1 MTHINKITT
10 PLLFISVGILY
21 YLFFTSDIKKKDKAS
36 DKSQNIQSKVERPVR
51 LAYIDLDTIEE
62 KYLYFKQKNDEL
74 ESEKKK
80 IEAEVESGIKKLE
93 QDRENF
99 LKKGESITQVEA
111 EQFQQQFQ
119 NRYQQLSERRETLF
133 ASHMESQKKAFDEIQ
148 AKINAYLEEYNK
160 KEQFQFIFSVGAG
173 NLTVY
178 YKDSALNITK
188 QVLEGL
194 NASYQKKDK

>member
-1 MTHINKITT
+1 MEKFFKITT
-10 PLLFISVGILY
+10 GILLIAVGVLY
-21 YLFFTSDIKKKDKAS
+21 YLFFTSDVKKKSEPS
-36 DKSQNIQSKVERPVR
+36 DKNQKNQVKVDKPIR

-62 KYLYFKQKNDEL
+62 KYLYFKQKNNEL

-80 IEAEVESGIKKLE
+80 IEAEVESSVKRLE

-99 LKKGESITQVEA
+99 LKKGQSITQNEA

-119 NRYQQLSERRETLF
+119 TRYQQLTERRESLF
-133 ASHMESQKKAFDEIQ
+133 NTHMENQKKAFDQIQ
-148 AKINAYLEEYNK
+148 AKINSYLEEYNK
-160 KEQFQFIFSVGAG
+160 KEQYQFIFSVGAG

-188 QVLEGL
+188 EVLEGL
-194 NASYQKKDK
+194 NAAYQKKDK